1 MKEALSKI
9 RCLILDVDGTMT
21 DGGVYL
27 DSEGTE
33 MKKFSI
39 RDGAGILLL
48 REAGVLPV
56 ILTGRKSLCVTLRAR
71 ELGIRQVYQ
80 GVKDKKEFLERFQ
93 KEQNL
98 SRQETAYLGDDLN
111 DLAAM
116 SLAGISACP
125 SDAAT
130 GVLSRCSLV
139 LKARGGEGAVREFT
153 ELVLSAKGVLWD
165 CARRLWNV

>member
-1 MKEALSKI
+1 M
-9 RCLILDVDGTMT
+9 
-21 DGGVYL
+21 
-27 DSEGTE
+27 
-33 MKKFSI
+33 
-39 RDGAGILLL
+39 
-48 REAGVLPV
+48 
-56 ILTGRKSLCVTLRAR
+56 
-71 ELGIRQVYQ
+71 
-80 GVKDKKEFLERFQ
+80 KDKKEFLERFQ

-116 SLAGISACP
+116 SLAAISACP

-139 LKARGGEGAVREFT
+139 LKARGGEGAVREFA

>member
-9 RCLILDVDGTMT
+9 NCLILDVDGTMT

-48 REAGVLPV
+48 REGGVLVV
-56 ILTGRKSLCVTLRAR
+56 ILTGRESHCVTLRAR
-71 ELGIRQVYQ
+71 ELGIRQVFQ
-80 GVKDKKEFLERFQ
+80 GVKDKRAFLERCLR
-93 KEQNL
+93 EQNI
-98 SRQETAYLGDDLN
+98 SRKETAYLGDDLN

-116 SLAGISACP
+116 SLAAVSVCP
-125 SDAAT
+125 SDAAA

-139 LKARGGEGAVREFT
+139 LKARGGEGAVRELA
-153 ELVLSAKGVLWD
+153 ELVLSAKGILED
-165 CARRLWNV
+165 CARRLWDV

>member
-1 MKEALSKI
+1 M
-9 RCLILDVDGTMT
+9 
-21 DGGVYL
+21 
-27 DSEGTE
+27 
-33 MKKFSI
+33 
-39 RDGAGILLL
+39 
-48 REAGVLPV
+48 
-56 ILTGRKSLCVTLRAR
+56 ILTGRESLCVTLRAR

-93 KEQNL
+93 RN
-98 SRQETAYLGDDLN
+98 RTFPGRRRPIW
-111 DLAAM
+111 AM
-116 SLAGISACP
+116 ISTIWQPCPWPESAPVP

-139 LKARGGEGAVREFT
+139 LKARGGEGAVREFA

>member
-56 ILTGRKSLCVTLRAR
+56 ILTGRESLCVTLRAR
-71 ELGIRQVYQ
+71 ELGIRY
-80 GVKDKKEFLERFQ
+80 
-93 KEQNL
+93 
-98 SRQETAYLGDDLN
+98 
-111 DLAAM
+111 
-116 SLAGISACP
+116 I
-125 SDAAT
+125 
-130 GVLSRCSLV
+130 
-139 LKARGGEGAVREFT
+139 RG
-153 ELVLSAKGVLWD
+153 
-165 CARRLWNV
+165 